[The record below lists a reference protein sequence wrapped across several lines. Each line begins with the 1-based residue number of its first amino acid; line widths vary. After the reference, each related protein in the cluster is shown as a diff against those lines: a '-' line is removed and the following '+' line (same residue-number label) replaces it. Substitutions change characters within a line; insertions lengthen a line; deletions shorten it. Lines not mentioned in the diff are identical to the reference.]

1 MITEGQVILFRFPQT
16 DQTEAKLRPAL
27 VLNQL
32 PGPYNDWLI
41 CMISSQLHQAIP
53 DFDEVLTSRD
63 SDFNFDGIAGLQ
75 SIINNMIPSIGMI

>member
-1 MITEGQVILFRFPQT
+1 MITAGQVILFRFPQT
-16 DQTEAKLRPAL
+16 DQTEAKLRPVP

-41 CMISSQLHQAIP
+41 CMISSQLHPAIP

-63 SDFNFDGIAGLQ
+63 SDFNFDEIAGLQ
-75 SIINNMIPSIGMI
+75 SIINNVIPSIGMI